1 VFLVSRNVHD
11 RIKMSWDAPR
21 RKKDLSGMNEQ
32 GCPVRAIFPE
42 EGTLMKVSSKV
53 AGDVQ
58 HTESI
63 RNGMQNVHGPCGI
76 GP

>member
-1 VFLVSRNVHD
+1 
-11 RIKMSWDAPR
+11 
-21 RKKDLSGMNEQ
+21 MNEQ